1 MAQNVA
7 EAIEEVTLIKRVI
20 DRTQND
26 FSRIADFFI
35 AIGIVNVVT
44 YLLYAYMLQLL
55 NGADHVPYFA
65 WCVFR
70 GLKYVSVAGYGILF
84 YIYRRRLK
92 NWNNHLSVSLIN
104 IWGVLLIGGEI
115 FRLFFASS
123 YFGEQ
128 DVYFFQRTLT
138 FLFPLIGCFIM
149 GFVIQDKLIVWA
161 ASAVGILYM
170 CLAALG
176 IAVTVADFHG
186 NAVKTGL
193 DVLLTAAVVS
203 VGMILLGVEL
213 KRKGER

>member
-1 MAQNVA
+1 MCSSD
-7 EAIEEVTLIKRVI
+7 L
-20 DRTQND
+20 
-26 FSRIADFFI
+26 
-35 AIGIVNVVT
+35 
-44 YLLYAYMLQLL
+44 
-55 NGADHVPYFA
+55 
-65 WCVFR
+65 
-70 GLKYVSVAGYGILF
+70 GILF

-115 FRLFFASS
+115 FRLFFESS
-123 YFGEQ
+123 FFGEQ
-128 DVYFFQRTLT
+128 DVYFFMRTLT